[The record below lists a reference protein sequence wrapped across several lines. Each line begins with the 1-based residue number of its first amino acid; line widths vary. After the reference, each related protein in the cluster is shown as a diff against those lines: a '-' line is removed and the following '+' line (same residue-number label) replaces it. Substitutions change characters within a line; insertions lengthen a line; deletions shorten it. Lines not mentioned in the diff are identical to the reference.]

1 MKQEKKIN
9 KIAFKW
15 FPLNIT
21 EITFRKTTKEK
32 KIDLFIKNKKN
43 YRHNKKFQFIHY
55 LTVHYQMMI
64 DDQFHRPFKKNQ
76 ENFFFL

>member
-32 KIDLFIKNKKN
+32 RSIYLLKIKKTIDKIKNSNLFI
-43 YRHNKKFQFIHY
+43 
-55 LTVHYQMMI
+55 T
-64 DDQFHRPFKKNQ
+64 
-76 ENFFFL
+76 